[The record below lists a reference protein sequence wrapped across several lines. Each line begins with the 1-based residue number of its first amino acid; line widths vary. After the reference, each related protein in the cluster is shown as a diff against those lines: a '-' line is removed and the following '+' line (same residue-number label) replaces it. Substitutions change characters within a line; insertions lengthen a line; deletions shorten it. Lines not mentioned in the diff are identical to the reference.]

1 MKKIYSVILVL
12 ALVPLLFGGCGDTGP
27 VGPPGPQGPPVIRQ
41 PIKVLLAGYDTR
53 NAMIEMVRLAFKESL
68 FPLGTEIHFAS
79 LMDSVPG
86 LETFLEYDATFC
98 WTAGTP
104 AYPDSIGDVLA
115 DYVDMGGG
123 LVLAQGAY
131 TISNLGPI
139 GGRIMTEGYSPLI
152 PGPPS
157 ADNNPHV
164 LEPNSIALPMHPM
177 FNGTNVDNF
186 HLFHQPQFSNPTMDA
201 TATLLALDEMGVI
214 VTAINAAE
222 NVVGIN
228 TVGQWSFNPQ
238 LYPEPRKFMANA
250 LMFVGGAFESR

>member
-1 MKKIYSVILVL
+1 MKRISGVILVL

-27 VGPPGPQGPPVIRQ
+27 VGPPGPEGPPGTRQ
-41 PIKVLLAGYDTR
+41 PIKVLLAGFDSKTE
-53 NAMIEMVRLAFKESL
+53 MIEMVRLAFKESL
-68 FPLGTEIHFAS
+68 FPLGTEIHFVS

-86 LETFLEYDATFC
+86 LETFLEYDATLC

-104 AYPDSIGDVLA
+104 AYPESIGDVLA

-131 TISNLGPI
+131 TISTLGPI

-152 PGPPS
+152 PGPS
-157 ADNNPHV
+157 SGDNNAHI
-164 LEPNSIALPMHPM
+164 LDPNSIALPMHPM
-177 FNGTNVDNF
+177 FNGTDVDNF
-186 HLFHQPQFSNPTMDA
+186 QLFHQPQYSNPTLDG
-201 TATLLALDEMGVI
+201 TATVLALDKMGVVAI
-214 VTAINAAE
+214 AINAAE

-228 TVGQWSFNPQ
+228 TAGQWTFLAD
-238 LYPEPRKFMANA
+238 LYPESRKFMANA